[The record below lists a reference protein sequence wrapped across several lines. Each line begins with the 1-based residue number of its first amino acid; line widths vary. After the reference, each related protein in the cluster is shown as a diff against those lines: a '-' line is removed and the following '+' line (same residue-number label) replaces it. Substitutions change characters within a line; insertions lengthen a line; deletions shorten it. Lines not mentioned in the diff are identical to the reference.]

1 MFKGTVVNGSGV
13 CDYTKEHFV
22 VRNNTF
28 QDVYSTSG
36 SRIPSSAC
44 ILPEIVFL
52 FHDKEMQGEEE

>member
-1 MFKGTVVNGSGV
+1 MNGSGV
-13 CDYTKEHFV
+13 CDCTKEHFV
-22 VRNNTF
+22 VHNNTF